1 MKLNNKE
8 LTLLEEI
15 VRRDLDELLEY
26 DKTQEEMG
34 FLDHILDDKELEEEL
49 ETCRSLYS
57 KIQDLH
63 LDQLPTKY
71 PWKVA

>member
-15 VRRDLDELLEY
+15 VRRDLDDLLEY

-34 FLDHILDDKELEEEL
+34 YYDKELKEEL

-63 LDQLPTKY
+63 LD
-71 PWKVA
+71 

>member
-15 VRRDLDELLEY
+15 VRRDLDELIEY
-26 DKTQEEMG
+26 NKTQEEMG
-34 FLDHILDDKELEEEL
+34 LINLDDKELKEEL